1 MECTQFQSVVALV
14 DFLLRSAH
22 AKRSRVLLPSL
33 PFPAPVSSKSL
44 TDFSICSILG
54 LENDVEQSSPGSG
67 KRYSFSFTNIFLIK
81 LSVELKND
89 KNFRRKFKNTPRLKF
104 GENVIGICPAVQFGS
119 WQFVNTYV

>member
-1 MECTQFQSVVALV
+1 MECTQFQSVVTLV

-67 KRYSFSFTNIFLIK
+67 KKHRFSFTNMFLIK
-81 LSVELKND
+81 LLSLKMT
-89 KNFRRKFKNTPRLKF
+89 KILQESFKNTPRLKF
-104 GENVIGICPAVQFGS
+104 GENVLSICPAVQFGS
-119 WQFVNTYV
+119 WQLVNTYV